1 MNENQELG
9 EQKRI
14 VTTQA
19 QVESRKSMF
28 QSQTIDMVC
37 TQLSLQEK
45 KIRQLEVLEKTALE
59 SVQNTLRAEKVLN
72 YKYSRDVSPSLL
84 QIINLQ

>member
-1 MNENQELG
+1 MKENQELS

-14 VTTQA
+14 VTTLA

-84 QIINLQ
+84 KIINLQ

>member
-1 MNENQELG
+1 MKENQELS

-14 VTTQA
+14 VTTLA
-19 QVESRKSMF
+19 QVESRKSLF

-37 TQLSLQEK
+37 TQLNLQEK

>member
-1 MNENQELG
+1 MKENQELS

-14 VTTQA
+14 VTTLA
-19 QVESRKSMF
+19 QVESRKSLF

-45 KIRQLEVLEKTALE
+45 KIR
-59 SVQNTLRAEKVLN
+59 
-72 YKYSRDVSPSLL
+72 
-84 QIINLQ
+84 

>member
-1 MNENQELG
+1 MKENQELG